1 MADKKINPDTKTGTI
16 NAAAITLLEKNPEG
30 LRYTQLRDTLIN
42 NLPDL
47 HPKTINGCVWLL
59 QENFPDSV
67 YKPEKGLFKH
77 TKYRV

>member
-1 MADKKINPDTKTGTI
+1 VADKKINPDTKTGKI
-16 NAAAITLLEKNPEG
+16 NATAIILLEKNPEG
-30 LRYTQLRDTLIN
+30 LRYTQLRDTLTK

-59 QENFPDSV
+59 HENFPDSV

>member
-1 MADKKINPDTKTGTI
+1 MTDKKINPNTRTGTI
-16 NAAAITLLEKNPEG
+16 NAAAIQLLEENPDG
-30 LRYTQLRDTLIN
+30 LRYTQLRNTLIK

-59 QENFPDSV
+59 HENFPDSV

>member
-1 MADKKINPDTKTGTI
+1 MADKKINLNTKTGMI
-16 NAAAITLLEKNPEG
+16 NAAALKLLMEDPDG
-30 LRYTQLRDTLIN
+30 LRYTQLRDALIK